1 MERRNVIFSCVFD
14 WLCQNKGVKG
24 QKDLS
29 ERTGISENTLTNIL
43 KGKTSVS
50 DQTLHKLN
58 AGFGYIFNMQYLR
71 GQDTLYML
79 ADSQEKSYVLPPDPA
94 PASKEKEE
102 AASLIE
108 LAAKLIKE
116 VESLRHELTEELA
129 EVRAMRRQMQVK
141 EYPSDIQTSAILHVA
156 QSKSCLKKKRK

>member
-14 WLCQNKGVKG
+14 WLCQNKGIKG

-79 ADSQEKSYVLPPDPA
+79 ADSQEKSYVLPPEPA

-116 VESLRHELTEELA
+116 VEALRHELTEELA
-129 EVRAMRRQMQVK
+129 EIRAIRHQMQVND
-141 EYPSDIQTSAILHVA
+141 YPAEPNPSSIMHVA
-156 QSKSCLKKKRK
+156 NGCKQCK

>member
-1 MERRNVIFSCVFD
+1 MERRNIIFSCVFD

-29 ERTGISENTLTNIL
+29 DRTGISENTLTNIL

-79 ADSQEKSYVLPPDPA
+79 ADSQEKSCLLPPEPA
-94 PASKEKEE
+94 PASKEKED
-102 AASLIE
+102 AACLIE

-116 VESLRHELTEELA
+116 VEALRHELQEELA
-129 EVRAMRRQMQVK
+129 EVRALRQQQVK
-141 EYPSDIQTSAILHVA
+141 EYQAPDYPSSILHVA
-156 QSKSCLKKKRK
+156 EPQKCLKKKCK